1 MFAVRFFSS
10 LRWTA
15 ARSNVKTIYTAI
27 RRQSPSQQSCQIHS
41 FIQRAKRPALPP
53 SSPSPRHRLYSTF
66 THPSRPSSEWRA
78 KFRQARARTQG
89 QRRGYRQQIF
99 NQQRVLATGYLL
111 RRWAQRPTFYYEV
124 GGITAVCALYYVA
137 NLETVPVSGR
147 TRFNAISSYT
157 EKWMGQSQFEE
168 LLQQYQGR
176 ILPETSKEHRM
187 ATRVLERLIPNAGI
201 EGEEWE
207 VRVIQDD
214 EQTNAFVLPGGKVF
228 LFTGILRVTQD
239 DDGLAAVLGH
249 EIAHNVA
256 HHTAERM
263 SRALVLLPIGIIAW
277 FASGIDPSIFRQ
289 VSALAFELPGSR
301 QQEEEADYIGL
312 MMMAQSCYNP
322 TAAARLWGAMEK
334 EENGRAPPQFLGTHP
349 SSHNRQEKI
358 VGWLEEAKTKR
369 EDSDCAHMIPYAESF
384 RDAMHL
390 EKW

>member
-1 MFAVRFFSS
+1 MFTARLFSS

-15 ARSNVKTIYTAI
+15 AGSNVKPIYTAI
-27 RRQSPSQQSCQIHS
+27 TRQNPLQQSCQIHS
-41 FIQRAKRPALPP
+41 FIQPAKRPALPP
-53 SSPSPRHRLYSTF
+53 SSPSSRDRLYSTF
-66 THPSRPSSEWRA
+66 THPSRLRSAWRPR
-78 KFRQARARTQG
+78 FRQAHARSQG

-147 TRFNAISSYT
+147 TRFNAISSDT

-277 FASGIDPSIFRQ
+277 FASGIDRVF
-289 VSALAFELPGSR
+289 SAKS
-301 QQEEEADYIGL
+301 
-312 MMMAQSCYNP
+312 
-322 TAAARLWGAMEK
+322 ARWRSSY
-334 EENGRAPPQFLGTHP
+334 RAPD
-349 SSHNRQEKI
+349 SRR
-358 VGWLEEAKTKR
+358 KR
-369 EDSDCAHMIPYAESF
+369 RII
-384 RDAMHL
+384 L
-390 EKW
+390 V